1 MDKKKKKLIQI
12 RGEINE
18 VKNRNSIEKI
28 NKTKSWFSEKVK
40 KINNPLSRQ
49 TKKKE
54 ERHNLLTLGWKWRH
68 HYRSYGH

>member
-1 MDKKKKKLIQI
+1 M

-28 NKTKSWFSEKVK
+28 SKAGSPKRSK
-40 KINNPLSRQ
+40 KINKPLSRR

-54 ERHNLLTLGWKWRH
+54 RRQNLLTLG
-68 HYRSYGH
+68 